1 MVGSSVGESLM
12 EDAVR
17 IVLDVASEEDG
28 ERLDR
33 LIAARVAEIS
43 RSYAQSLV
51 KAGDVYVNGEP
62 ARPARR
68 IREGDTIEIL
78 LPPVPEP
85 VDLTPEYIP
94 VPVIYE
100 DDDVIIFDKPAGLV
114 THPAP
119 GHEHGTLVN
128 VVKAL
133 RPDIPLLMG
142 GERPGI
148 VHRLD
153 KDTSGLIVVAKNEAA
168 RRYLVKQWQERDVV
182 KRYTALVHGVIR
194 EDEGT
199 IDAPISR
206 DPNNR
211 KRMAVVPNGRPA
223 LTHFRVL
230 ERFRDATLLS
240 VLIET
245 GRTHQIR
252 VHCLFIGHPIV
263 GDQTYGKRPFRI
275 PVPRQFLHASYLK
288 FSLPES
294 GRPIEVETALPADLR
309 EVLDRLRAEG

>member
-1 MVGSSVGESLM
+1 VGEALM

-17 IVLDVASEEDG
+17 IVLDVAAEEDG

-68 IREGDTIEIL
+68 IHEGDTIEIL

-85 VDLTPEYIP
+85 DDLTPEYIP

-133 RPDIPLLMG
+133 RPDVPLLMG
-142 GERPGI
+142 GKRPGI

-153 KDTSGLIVVAKNEAA
+153 KDTSGLIVVAKNEEA
-168 RRYLVKQWQERDVV
+168 RRYLVQQWQQRDVV
-182 KRYTALVHGVIR
+182 KRYIALVHGVIR
-194 EDEGT
+194 ENEGT

-206 DPNNR
+206 DPRNR

-223 LTHFRVL
+223 VTHFRVL
-230 ERFRDATLLS
+230 ERFRDATLLN
-240 VLIET
+240 VQIET

-252 VHCLFIGHPIV
+252 VHMLFIGHPIV

-275 PVPRQFLHASYLK
+275 PVARQFLHASYLK

>member
-1 MVGSSVGESLM
+1 M

-17 IVLDVASEEDG
+17 IVLDVAAEEDG

-43 RSYAQSLV
+43 RSYAQSPV

-68 IREGDTIEIL
+68 IHEGDTIEIL

-85 VDLTPEYIP
+85 DDLTPEYIP

-133 RPDIPLLMG
+133 RPDVPLLMG
-142 GERPGI
+142 GKRPGI

-153 KDTSGLIVVAKNEAA
+153 KDTSGLIVVAKNEEA
-168 RRYLVKQWQERDVV
+168 RRYLVQQWQQRDVV
-182 KRYTALVHGVIR
+182 KRYIALVHGVIR
-194 EDEGT
+194 ENEGT

-206 DPNNR
+206 DPRNR

-223 LTHFRVL
+223 VTHFRVL
-230 ERFRDATLLS
+230 ERFRDATLLN
-240 VLIET
+240 VQIET

-252 VHCLFIGHPIV
+252 VHMLFIGHPIV

-275 PVPRQFLHASYLK
+275 PVARQFLHASYLK

>member
-1 MVGSSVGESLM
+1 
-12 EDAVR
+12 
-17 IVLDVASEEDG
+17 LDVAAEEDG

-68 IREGDTIEIL
+68 IHEGDTIEIL

-85 VDLTPEYIP
+85 DDLTPEYIP

-133 RPDIPLLMG
+133 RPDVPLLMG
-142 GERPGI
+142 GKRPGI

-153 KDTSGLIVVAKNEAA
+153 KDTSGLIVVAKNEEA
-168 RRYLVKQWQERDVV
+168 RRYLVQQWQQRDVV
-182 KRYTALVHGVIR
+182 KRYIALVHGVIR
-194 EDEGT
+194 ENEGT

-206 DPNNR
+206 DPRNR

-223 LTHFRVL
+223 VTHFRVL
-230 ERFRDATLLS
+230 ERFRDATLLN
-240 VLIET
+240 VQIET

-252 VHCLFIGHPIV
+252 VHMLFIGHPIV

-275 PVPRQFLHASYLK
+275 PVARQFLHASYLK

>member
-1 MVGSSVGESLM
+1 MGEALM

-17 IVLDVASEEDG
+17 IVLDVAAEEDG

-68 IREGDTIEIL
+68 IHEGDTIEIL

-85 VDLTPEYIP
+85 DDLTPEYIP

-133 RPDIPLLMG
+133 RPDVPLLMG
-142 GERPGI
+142 GKRPGI

-153 KDTSGLIVVAKNEAA
+153 KDTSGLIVVAKNEEA
-168 RRYLVKQWQERDVV
+168 RRYLVQQWQQRDVV
-182 KRYTALVHGVIR
+182 KRYIALVHGVIR
-194 EDEGT
+194 ENEGT

-206 DPNNR
+206 DPRNR

-223 LTHFRVL
+223 VTHFRVL
-230 ERFRDATLLS
+230 ERFRDATLLN
-240 VLIET
+240 VQIET

-252 VHCLFIGHPIV
+252 VHMLFIGHPIV

-275 PVPRQFLHASYLK
+275 PVARQFLHASYLK

>member
-1 MVGSSVGESLM
+1 MGEALM

-17 IVLDVASEEDG
+17 IVLDVAAEEDG

-68 IREGDTIEIL
+68 IHEGDTIEIL

-85 VDLTPEYIP
+85 DDLTPEYIP

-133 RPDIPLLMG
+133 RPDVPLLMG
-142 GERPGI
+142 GKRPGI

-153 KDTSGLIVVAKNEAA
+153 KDTSGLIVVAKNEEA
-168 RRYLVKQWQERDVV
+168 RRYLVQQWQQRDVV
-182 KRYTALVHGVIR
+182 KRYIALVHGVIR
-194 EDEGT
+194 ENEGT

-206 DPNNR
+206 DPRNR

-223 LTHFRVL
+223 VTHFRVL
-230 ERFRDATLLS
+230 ERFRDATLLN
-240 VLIET
+240 VQIET

-252 VHCLFIGHPIV
+252 VHMLFIGHPIV
-263 GDQTYGKRPFRI
+263 GDQMYGKRPFRI
-275 PVPRQFLHASYLK
+275 PIARQFLHASYLK

-309 EVLDRLRAEG
+309 EVLERLRAEG

>member
-211 KRMAVVPNGRPA
+211 KRMAVVPHGRPA

>member
-1 MVGSSVGESLM
+1 M

-17 IVLDVASEEDG
+17 IVLDVAAEEDG

-68 IREGDTIEIL
+68 IHEGDTIEIL

-85 VDLTPEYIP
+85 DDLTPEYIP

-133 RPDIPLLMG
+133 RPDVPLLMG
-142 GERPGI
+142 GKRPGI

-153 KDTSGLIVVAKNEAA
+153 KDTSGLIVVAKNEEA
-168 RRYLVKQWQERDVV
+168 RRYLVQQWQQRDVV
-182 KRYTALVHGVIR
+182 KRYIALVHGVIR
-194 EDEGT
+194 ENEGT

-206 DPNNR
+206 DPRNR

-223 LTHFRVL
+223 VTHFRVL
-230 ERFRDATLLS
+230 ERFRDATLLN
-240 VLIET
+240 VQIET

-252 VHCLFIGHPIV
+252 VHMLFIGHPIV

-275 PVPRQFLHASYLK
+275 PVARQFLHASYLK